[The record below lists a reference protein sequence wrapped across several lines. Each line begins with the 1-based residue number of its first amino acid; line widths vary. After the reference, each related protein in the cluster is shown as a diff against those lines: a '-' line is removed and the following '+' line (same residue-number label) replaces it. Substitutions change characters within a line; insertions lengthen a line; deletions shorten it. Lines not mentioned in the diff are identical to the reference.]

1 MDCSARRL
9 TWLDLGL
16 TQRSGLAQVA
26 GLKAQ
31 LNHLVSACLEAQLG
45 SSRTRLDFAHLGARG

>member
-1 MDCSARRL
+1 MGCSARWL
-9 TWLDLGL
+9 TWLDSGL

-31 LNHLVSACLEAQLG
+31 LNQLVSACPEVQLG
-45 SSRTRLDFAHLGARG
+45 SSRTRLDFARLGARG